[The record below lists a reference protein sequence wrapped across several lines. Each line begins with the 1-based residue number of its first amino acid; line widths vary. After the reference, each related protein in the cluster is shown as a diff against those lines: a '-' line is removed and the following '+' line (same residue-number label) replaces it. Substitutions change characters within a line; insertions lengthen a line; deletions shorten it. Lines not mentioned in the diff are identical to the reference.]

1 MNYHVLWLQTQQS
14 FEVGADE
21 SVLDAAT
28 RQGVD
33 LPHDCT
39 FGGCG
44 TCRMKVEE
52 GRFAYAD
59 GELPLAMSD
68 EEHAQGYALACQ
80 ARVQS
85 DLVISVETGP
95 ACSPPTATRAT

>member
-1 MNYHVLWLQTQQS
+1 MSYRVLWMQTQQS
-14 FEVGADE
+14 CEVGADE

-28 RQGVD
+28 RQGVA

-52 GRFAYAD
+52 GAFAYAD
-59 GELPLAMSD
+59 GELPLAMG
-68 EEHAQGYALACQ
+68 E
-80 ARVQS
+80 
-85 DLVISVETGP
+85 
-95 ACSPPTATRAT
+95 